1 MDSSAPSH
9 RRPRSESQLSAADR
23 SFAARRAS
31 LQSHGHGQETP
42 AESDDPAGEDLGS
55 PSSGPSRPSWL
66 SRMSFRRS
74 PTPAGSEAR
83 PAESITVASDERPQ
97 RPSIRIRRSSVGLT
111 GGQQQQ
117 SHQQDT
123 ITPAE
128 PEHDNTQDYFAGGRP
143 RSFSQPGA
151 APPAATDATG
161 RVRHLRRAQPQISLP
176 RLTEEG
182 TRPSMAEL
190 GLAGRRNSPPHSG
203 AGAPSSARAI
213 HGRSSSAGDVR
224 FDDVE
229 AQSHARSVAPKRSIV
244 GRIFRP
250 GSRASFVTAQSHLS
264 NGDESRHSKHSKQ
277 SKTSRHTDE
286 YNEELVD
293 WLDIID
299 PEVQTLS
306 TLTNVQNSLFVP
318 DLGSWVNRRPAYV
331 LSQPDGPAP
340 APRPVPFEAAQPPD
354 EPTIPEQPD
363 DQQDGL
369 SPGPR
374 AETPSGPRMRR
385 TTTITSQLSESHYA
399 ALPHGETLEGWSADE
414 KRELDDHVRHM
425 LHSRRSKFKRQMKG
439 FGQYVRRPLGF
450 FVTLYATL
458 ITLFG
463 LAWVLFL
470 IGWIYVGEQQVYA
483 IHIIDSVLVAL
494 FAIMG
499 DGLAPFRAVDTYHMV
514 FIARYARIIAK
525 AKKRAAKEAEAR
537 GVKEVKEGV
546 LQSDS
551 DGTQGEQHA
560 VDQGEVSD
568 NGGGSY
574 GHSNMSVPQITVHE
588 PAPDAANTTN
598 SMAIANNADASELEP
613 ENDPSDLEDTKS
625 LSSSILSLQEDYLT
639 PPQRASLAHHQ
650 KKLAKSHSFY
660 KPHETFTHHAFPLG
674 HLMAII
680 ILLDFH
686 SCLQISLGATTW
698 GIDYHHRPFAITTV
712 ILCVSITC
720 NLTAGL
726 VIMFGDRKTRKKDVV
741 DLLDRQALTGDA
753 MKKVER
759 KRHRGREGQEGDE
772 VREGES

>member
-42 AESDDPAGEDLGS
+42 AESDDPAGQDLGS
-55 PSSGPSRPSWL
+55 PSSGPSRASWL

-74 PTPAGSEAR
+74 SIPAGSEAR
-83 PAESITVASDERPQ
+83 PAETIAVASDERPQ

-128 PEHDNTQDYFAGGRP
+128 PEHDNTQDDFAGGRP

-151 APPAATDATG
+151 APPAAIDATG

-182 TRPSMAEL
+182 TRPTMAEL
-190 GLAGRRNSPPHSG
+190 GFAGRRHLPPQSG
-203 AGAPSSARAI
+203 AGAPSTARAL
-213 HGRSSSAGDVR
+213 HERSSSAGDVR

-229 AQSHARSVAPKRSIV
+229 AQPHARSVAPKRSIV

-250 GSRASFVTAQSHLS
+250 GSRASFVTAQSHFS

-277 SKTSRHTDE
+277 SRNSRHTDE

-318 DLGSWVNRRPAYV
+318 DLGSWINRRPAYV

-340 APRPVPFEAAQPPD
+340 RPVLPEPAQPPD

-363 DQQDGL
+363 EQQDRP

-374 AETPSGPRMRR
+374 VETPSGPRMRR

-514 FIARYARIIAK
+514 FIARYASIIAK
-525 AKKRAAKEAEAR
+525 AKKRAAKKEAEAR
-537 GVKEVKEGV
+537 KVKEAKEAAV
-546 LQSDS
+546 QSDS
-551 DGTQGEQHA
+551 DGFQGEQHA
-560 VDQGEVSD
+560 ADQGEISSS
-568 NGGGSY
+568 GGGSY
-574 GHSNMSVPQITVHE
+574 GHSNMSVPHITVHE

-598 SMAIANNADASELEP
+598 SMTIAHNTEANELEP

-639 PPQRASLAHHQ
+639 PPQRASLSHHQ

-660 KPHETFTHHAFPLG
+660 KPHETYTHHAFPLG

-726 VIMFGDRKTRKKDVV
+726 VIMFGGRKTRKKDVV

-759 KRHRGREGQEGDE
+759 KRHRGQEGDE
-772 VREGES
+772 VREGEL

>member
-31 LQSHGHGQETP
+31 LQSHGYGQETP
-42 AESDDPAGEDLGS
+42 AESDDPAGEELGS

-83 PAESITVASDERPQ
+83 PAETIAVASDERPQ

-111 GGQQQQ
+111 GGQQQP
-117 SHQQDT
+117 SHQLDT

-128 PEHDNTQDYFAGGRP
+128 PEHDNTQDYFEGGRP

-182 TRPSMAEL
+182 TRPTMTEL
-190 GLAGRRNSPPHSG
+190 GLAGRRNLPPQSG
-203 AGAPSSARAI
+203 AGAPSSARAL
-213 HGRSSSAGDVR
+213 HERSSSAGDVR
-224 FDDVE
+224 FEDVE
-229 AQSHARSVAPKRSIV
+229 AQPHARSVAPKRSIV

-277 SKTSRHTDE
+277 SKNSRHTDE

-340 APRPVPFEAAQPPD
+340 RPVPPEAAQPPD
-354 EPTIPEQPD
+354 EPTIPEQSD
-363 DQQDGL
+363 EQQDGL

-537 GVKEVKEGV
+537 GVKEAKQGV
-546 LQSDS
+546 VQFDS
-551 DGTQGEQHA
+551 DGFQGEQNA
-560 VDQGEVSD
+560 VNRGEFSGS
-568 NGGGSY
+568 GGGSY
-574 GHSNMSVPQITVHE
+574 GHSNGSVPQIAVHE
-588 PAPDAANTTN
+588 PASDAANATN
-598 SMAIANNADASELEP
+598 SMTIANNAEADELEP

-753 MKKVER
+753 MKKVEK
-759 KRHRGREGQEGDE
+759 KRHRGQEGQGGDE
-772 VREGES
+772 VREGEL